1 MALTKFAKALIGVAG
16 VGAVAGGLYYAG
28 KNGGGSDADVI
39 TIGTNTYAGFLPFM
53 YLNNGADP
61 TEDCVLYKEYGLKA
75 KIVVQDDFAAG
86 RSAFKSGDIDII
98 YCTADALGVEMS
110 RGSDMNDAKFIN
122 ISNWSRGADAIV
134 VNSSIRT
141 VADLKGKVIACSEGT
156 ASNTLLINTLET
168 NNMEY
173 SDINTSSS
181 VDPNKVNLKVVASG
195 LDAASIFKA
204 GQCDA
209 AVVFSPDD
217 QDIVSSMPGS
227 KVLISTK
234 QASSI
239 ICDGLVAKQSYI
251 DANKEKVTKLI
262 SALLYANSQMNTN
275 PQAVKQAAKAFAKT
289 YQVDEEFVIDG
300 SNNIYYVTLEDEANF
315 FGLTTCTSCVKGEE
329 LYNKMASTYEG
340 LGLCKNPLPWQ
351 KVVDGSVIETLYD
364 NPKQYNVKGD
374 QSAEKVQEFTEIKQE
389 EVKEEEKISNKTVS
403 VEYDVNSDVLNQAAR
418 DQITREFVPIAKQF
432 SGARI
437 MIEGNTDNTGSA
449 ALNKDLS
456 YRRALSIKNFLVKE
470 YKFDPNRFIVVGNGS
485 AKAIAAGSTGS
496 DAKYRMTEFKLVAK

>member
-53 YLNNGADP
+53 YLNNGAEP
-61 TEDCVLYKEYGLKA
+61 NEDCVLYKEYGLKA
-75 KIVVQDDFAAG
+75 KIIVQDDFAAG
-86 RSAFKSGDIDII
+86 RSAFKAGDIDLI

-134 VNSSIRT
+134 VKDDIRT
-141 VADLKGKVIACSEGT
+141 VADLKGKVVACSEGT

-168 NNMEY
+168 DNMDY
-173 SDINTSSS
+173 SEINTSS
-181 VDPNKVNLKVVASG
+181 VTNPDKVNLKIVASG
-195 LDAASIFKA
+195 LDAAQIFKA

-217 QDIVSSMPGS
+217 QDIVSTVPHT

-251 DANKEKVTKLI
+251 EANKEKVTKLI

-275 PQAVKQAAKAFAKT
+275 PQAVKQAAKAFAQA

-300 SNNIYYVTLEDEANF
+300 SKNIYYVTLEDEANF

-329 LYNKMASTYEG
+329 LYNKMAGTYEN

-351 KVVDGSVIETLYD
+351 KVADGSVIETLYD
-364 NPKQYNVKGD
+364 NPQQYNVKGD

-403 VEYDVNSDVLNQAAR
+403 VEYDVNSDVLNQPAR

>member
-1 MALTKFAKALIGVAG
+1 MALTKFAKALIGIVG

-28 KNGGGSDADVI
+28 QKGLGGGSDADVI

-61 TEDCVLYKEYGLKA
+61 TEDCILYKEYGLKA
-75 KIVVQDDFAAG
+75 KIIVQDDFAAG

-134 VNSSIRT
+134 VNNKIKT

-168 NNMEY
+168 NNMSY
-173 SDINTSSS
+173 SDINTSS
-181 VDPNKVNLKVVASG
+181 VTDLNKVNLKIVASG
-195 LDAASIFKA
+195 LDAAQIFKA

-217 QDIVSSMPGS
+217 QDIVSTMPGS

-251 DANKEKVTKLI
+251 DKNKEKVTKLI
-262 SALLYANSQMNTN
+262 SALLYANTQMNDN
-275 PQAVKQAAKAFAKT
+275 PAAVKQAAKAFAKA

-300 SNNIYYVTLEDEANF
+300 SKNIYYVTLEDEANF

-329 LYNKMASTYEG
+329 LYNKMAGTYES

-351 KVVDGSVIETLYD
+351 KVAESSIIENLFD
-364 NPKQYNVKGD
+364 NPAQVKGN
-374 QSAEKVQEFTEIKQE
+374 QSAEKVQEFTEVAAA

-403 VEYDVNSDVLNQAAR
+403 VEYDINSDLLNQTAR
-418 DQITREFVPIAKQF
+418 DLITREFVPIAKEF

-449 ALNKDLS
+449 ALNKELS

-485 AKAIAAGSTGS
+485 QKAIAAGSTGS

>member
-1 MALTKFAKALIGVAG
+1 MALTKFAKALIGVVG

-28 KNGGGSDADVI
+28 QKGLGGGSDADAI

-61 TEDCVLYKEYGLKA
+61 NEDCILYKEYGLKA
-75 KIVVQDDFAAG
+75 KIIVQDDFAAG

-134 VNSSIRT
+134 VNSKIKT

-168 NNMEY
+168 NNMAY
-173 SDINTSSS
+173 SDINTSSTIN
-181 VDPNKVNLKVVASG
+181 PNKVNLKIVASG
-195 LDAASIFKA
+195 LDAAQIFKA

-217 QDIVSSMPGS
+217 QDIVSTMPGS

-251 DANKEKVTKLI
+251 EKNKEKVTKLI
-262 SALLYANSQMNTN
+262 SALLYANTQMNNN
-275 PQAVKQAAKAFAKT
+275 PAAVKQAAKAFAKA

-300 SNNIYYVTLEDEANF
+300 SKNIYYVTLEDEANF
-315 FGLTTCTSCVKGEE
+315 FGLTTCTSCVKGED
-329 LYNKMASTYEG
+329 LYNKMAGTYEG

-351 KVVDGSVIETLYD
+351 KVAESSIIESLFD
-364 NPKQYNVKGD
+364 NPSQVKGD
-374 QSAEKVQEFTEIKQE
+374 QSAEQVQQFTEVQAE

-403 VEYDVNSDVLNQAAR
+403 VEYDVNSDLLNQAAR
-418 DQITREFVPIAKQF
+418 DVITREFVPIAKEF

-485 AKAIAAGSTGS
+485 QKAIAAGSTGS

>member
-1 MALTKFAKALIGVAG
+1 MALTKFAKALIGVVG

-28 KNGGGSDADVI
+28 QKGLGGSSNEDVI

-61 TEDCVLYKEYGLKA
+61 NEDCILFKDYGLKA
-75 KIVVQDDFAAG
+75 KIIVQDDFAAG

-110 RGSDMNDAKFIN
+110 RGSDMADAKFIN

-134 VNSSIRT
+134 VNSKIQT

-156 ASNTLLINTLET
+156 ASNTLLLNTLET
-168 NNMEY
+168 NNMDY
-173 SDINTSSS
+173 SQVNTSS
-181 VDPNKVNLKVVASG
+181 VTDPNKVNLKIVASG
-195 LDAASIFKA
+195 LDAAQIFKA

-209 AVVFSPDD
+209 AVVYSPDD
-217 QDIVSSMPGS
+217 QDIVSSVPGS

-239 ICDGLVAKQSYI
+239 ICDGLIAKQSYI
-251 DANKEKVTKLI
+251 EKNKEKVQKLL
-262 SALLYANSQMNTN
+262 SALLYANTQMNTN
-275 PQAVKQAAKAFAKT
+275 PNAVKQAAKAFAKT
-289 YQVDEEFVIDG
+289 YQVDEEFAIEG
-300 SNNIYYVTLEDEANF
+300 SQNIYYVTLEDEANF

-329 LYNKMASTYEG
+329 LYNKMAGTYEG

-351 KVVDGSVIETLYD
+351 KVADVSIIESLYD
-364 NPKQYNVKGD
+364 NPTQVKGD
-374 QSAEKVQEFTEIKQE
+374 QSAEKVQKFTEVKEE

-403 VEYDVNSDVLNQAAR
+403 VEYDINSDILNQGAR
-418 DQITREFVPIAKQF
+418 EVITREFVPIAKKF

-449 ALNKDLS
+449 SLNKDLS

-485 AKAIAAGSTGS
+485 QKAIAAGSTGS